1 MDRSAFL
8 KELKATFPNLREA
21 VNAQQGLICFE
32 LGEVRRFTQ
41 EAISRGERETVAQAF
56 GLVARFYTQAK
67 PKLQNMID
75 ACFVEDLE
83 FDKRHSW
90 AWELLPDILK
100 SLYIAF
106 HGKAGS
112 RWS

>member
-21 VNAQQGLICFE
+21 VNAQQGLLCFE
-32 LGEVRRFTQ
+32 LGELRKFTQ
-41 EAISRGERETVAQAF
+41 QAMHRGEREAVAQAF
-56 GLVARFYTQAK
+56 TLVTRFYTQAK

-75 ACFVEDLE
+75 VCFVEDLE
-83 FDKRHSW
+83 FDKRQRW
-90 AWELLPDILK
+90 AWELLPDVLQ

-112 RWS
+112 RRS